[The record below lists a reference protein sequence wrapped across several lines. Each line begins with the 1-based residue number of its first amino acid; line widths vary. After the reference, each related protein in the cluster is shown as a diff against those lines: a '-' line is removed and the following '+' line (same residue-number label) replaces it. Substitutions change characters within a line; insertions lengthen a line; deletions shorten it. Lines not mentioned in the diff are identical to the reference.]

1 MKSRR
6 AGGPFALPSLGMD
19 RLLRL
24 AHNSPESGTRVVG
37 AADPASPPS
46 TNWRDR
52 LPVLRSGKI
61 TLRELQSS
69 DAPAL
74 WAFINSSEVTKYLSP
89 PPATVDGFEH
99 FIDWTHRQRA
109 VGMQA
114 AFAVVVKVTELLG
127 PE

>member
-1 MKSRR
+1 MKSSR
-6 AGGPFALPSLGMD
+6 AGGPFAHPSLGME
-19 RLLRL
+19 RLLRV
-24 AHNSPESGTRVVG
+24 ASSSPESGTMVVG
-37 AADPASPPS
+37 AADPAS
-46 TNWRDR
+46 TNWRER

-109 VGMQA
+109 VGIQA
-114 AFAVVVKVTELLG
+114 AL
-127 PE
+127 